1 MLVFSIFYNYQGIG
15 RIVKMPQRL
24 KKPLIYKSNVR
35 NNEQSYSLMTK
46 FSDSYLGR
54 RDFLRVGS
62 LGLGGLSLPD
72 FLRAEEA
79 LKAVGGIA
87 KDKTVVFLFM
97 HGGPSQFE
105 TFDPKMD
112 APSNIHSATGEIK
125 TKIPGI
131 TFGPTF
137 EKLAKLN
144 DKFSIVRSFTTQSA
158 AHDSKP
164 IVSKEYSSG
173 AQIGAHYAKVAG
185 ASHPQFGMPRNVWLH
200 PQAVD
205 AGATDPIM
213 KLGKFDVTGPLGP
226 AYEPF
231 QPSGKS
237 DLRRDMQLTIDPDRL
252 GDRRT
257 LLTSLNQFR
266 RTVESGKVTGGL
278 DKFQSQALETL
289 TGGISDAFDI
299 TNEEASVIDRYDT
312 SKLIDVSRI
321 SKRWNNHQRYANHIK
336 NLGKLMLLARRLAE
350 RGAGFITVS
359 TDFVWDMHADNNNAT
374 MTEGMEYVGRPFDH
388 AVSAFIEDVEAR
400 GLQEKILLVCCG
412 EMGRSP
418 KINGKGGRDHW
429 GGSAPLLLY
438 GGGLNMGQVVGSS
451 TKDGGEPAT
460 DRVTI
465 PNLYAT
471 IMETIL
477 DVGVVRATPGIPEE
491 VSRVIHGASPIRQLI

>member
-1 MLVFSIFYNYQGIG
+1 
-15 RIVKMPQRL
+15 
-24 KKPLIYKSNVR
+24 
-35 NNEQSYSLMTK
+35 MTK
-46 FSDSYLGR
+46 FTDSGLGR

-62 LGLGGLSLPD
+62 LGLGGLSLPE

-79 LKAVGGIA
+79 LKSVGGIA
-87 KDKTVVFLFM
+87 KDKTVIFLFM

-112 APSNIHSATGEIK
+112 APLGVRSATGEIK

-164 IVSKEYSSG
+164 IVSKEYSAN

-185 ASHPQFGMPRNVWLH
+185 ASHPQLGMPRNVWLH

-205 AGATDPIM
+205 AEATDPIM

-226 AYEPF
+226 LFEPF
-231 QPSGKS
+231 QPSGNG
-237 DLRRDMQLTIDPDRL
+237 DLRRDMQLTVNPDRL
-252 GDRRT
+252 DDRHA
-257 LLTSLNQFR
+257 LLASLSNFR
-266 RTVESGKVTGGL
+266 RQIESGSLTEGL
-278 DKFQSQALETL
+278 DKLQSQAFETL
-289 TGGISDAFDI
+289 TGGISEAFDVSKEDAK
-299 TNEEASVIDRYDT
+299 TLERYDT
-312 SKLIDVSRI
+312 AGLIDPRNI
-321 SKRWNNHQRYANHIK
+321 SKRWNNQKRYANHVK
-336 NLGKLMLLARRLAE
+336 NLGKLLLLARRLAE

-374 MTEGMEYVGRPFDH
+374 MTEGMDYVGRPFDH

-429 GGSAPLLLY
+429 AGSAPLLLY

-451 TKDGGEPAT
+451 TKDGGEPAS

-477 DVGVVRATPGIPEE
+477 DVGAVRATTGIPEE

>member
-1 MLVFSIFYNYQGIG
+1 
-15 RIVKMPQRL
+15 MP
-24 KKPLIYKSNVR
+24 
-35 NNEQSYSLMTK
+35 K
-46 FSDSYLGR
+46 FTDSYLGR

-79 LKAVGGIA
+79 LKTVGGIA
-87 KDKTVVFLFM
+87 KDKTVIFLFM

-112 APSNIHSATGEIK
+112 APSSIHSATGEIK

-173 AQIGAHYAKVAG
+173 AQIGAHYARVAG
-185 ASHPQFGMPRNVWLH
+185 PSNPQFGMPRNVWLH

-299 TNEEASVIDRYDT
+299 TGEEASVIDRYDT
-312 SKLIDVSRI
+312 SKSIDVNRI
-321 SKRWNNHQRYANHIK
+321 SKRWNNHQRYANHVK
-336 NLGKLMLLARRLAE
+336 NLGKLLLLARRLAE

-374 MTEGMEYVGRPFDH
+374 MTEGMKYVGRPFDH

-451 TKDGGEPAT
+451 TKDGGEPAS

-477 DVGVVRATPGIPEE
+477 DVGVVRATPGIPEA
-491 VSRVIHGASPIRQLI
+491 VSQVIHGASPIRQLI

>member
-1 MLVFSIFYNYQGIG
+1 
-15 RIVKMPQRL
+15 
-24 KKPLIYKSNVR
+24 
-35 NNEQSYSLMTK
+35 
-46 FSDSYLGR
+46 
-54 RDFLRVGS
+54 
-62 LGLGGLSLPD
+62 
-72 FLRAEEA
+72 
-79 LKAVGGIA
+79 
-87 KDKTVVFLFM
+87 
-97 HGGPSQFE
+97 
-105 TFDPKMD
+105 
-112 APSNIHSATGEIK
+112 
-125 TKIPGI
+125 
-131 TFGPTF
+131 
-137 EKLAKLN
+137 
-144 DKFSIVRSFTTQSA
+144 
-158 AHDSKP
+158 
-164 IVSKEYSSG
+164 
-173 AQIGAHYAKVAG
+173 
-185 ASHPQFGMPRNVWLH
+185 
-200 PQAVD
+200 
-205 AGATDPIM
+205 M

-299 TNEEASVIDRYDT
+299 TSEEASVIDRYDT

-321 SKRWNNHQRYANHIK
+321 SKRWNNHQRYANHVK
-336 NLGKLMLLARRLAE
+336 NLGKLLLLARRLAE

-477 DVGVVRATPGIPEE
+477 DVGVVRATPGIPEA
-491 VSRVIHGASPIRQLI
+491 VSQVIHGASAIRQLI

>member
-1 MLVFSIFYNYQGIG
+1 
-15 RIVKMPQRL
+15 MPQRL

-87 KDKTVVFLFM
+87 KDKTVIFLFM

-299 TNEEASVIDRYDT
+299 TSEEASVIDAYDT

-321 SKRWNNHQRYANHIK
+321 SKRWNNHQRYANHVK

-491 VSRVIHGASPIRQLI
+491 VSRVIHGASPIRQLM

>member
-1 MLVFSIFYNYQGIG
+1 MS
-15 RIVKMPQRL
+15 
-24 KKPLIYKSNVR
+24 
-35 NNEQSYSLMTK
+35 K
-46 FSDSYLGR
+46 FTDSGLGR

-79 LKAVGGIA
+79 LKSVGGIA
-87 KDKTVVFLFM
+87 KDKAVIFLFM

-112 APSNIHSATGEIK
+112 APLGVRSATGEIK

-164 IVSKEYSSG
+164 IVSKEYSAN

-185 ASHPQFGMPRNVWLH
+185 ASHPQLGMPRNVWLH

-205 AGATDPIM
+205 AEATDPIM

-226 AYEPF
+226 LFEPF
-231 QPSGKS
+231 QPSGNG
-237 DLRRDMQLTIDPDRL
+237 DLRRDMQLTVNPDRL
-252 GDRRT
+252 DDRHA
-257 LLTSLNQFR
+257 LLASLSNFR
-266 RTVESGKVTGGL
+266 RQIESGSLTEGL
-278 DKFQSQALETL
+278 DKLQSQAFETL
-289 TGGISDAFDI
+289 TGGISEAFDVSKEDAK
-299 TNEEASVIDRYDT
+299 TLERYDT
-312 SKLIDVSRI
+312 AGLIDPRNI
-321 SKRWNNHQRYANHIK
+321 SKRWNNQKRYANHVK
-336 NLGKLMLLARRLAE
+336 NLGKLLLLARRLAE

-374 MTEGMEYVGRPFDH
+374 MTEGMDYVGRPFDH

-429 GGSAPLLLY
+429 AGSAPLLLY

-451 TKDGGEPAT
+451 TKDGGEPAS

-477 DVGVVRATPGIPEE
+477 DVGAVRATTGIPEE

>member
-1 MLVFSIFYNYQGIG
+1 MLVFSIFSNYQGIG
-15 RIVKMPQRL
+15 RIGKMPQRL

-321 SKRWNNHQRYANHIK
+321 SKRWNNHQRYANHVK

>member
-1 MLVFSIFYNYQGIG
+1 
-15 RIVKMPQRL
+15 MPQRL

-185 ASHPQFGMPRNVWLH
+185 VSHPQFGMPRNVWLH

>member
-1 MLVFSIFYNYQGIG
+1 MSI
-15 RIVKMPQRL
+15 
-24 KKPLIYKSNVR
+24 
-35 NNEQSYSLMTK
+35 
-46 FSDSYLGR
+46 FSDSSFGR

-79 LKAVGGIA
+79 LKSVGGIA
-87 KDKTVVFLFM
+87 KDKAVIFLFM

-112 APSNIHSATGEIK
+112 APLGVRSATGEIK

-185 ASHPQFGMPRNVWLH
+185 ASHPQLGMPRNVWLH

-205 AGATDPIM
+205 AEATDPIM

-226 AYEPF
+226 LFEPF
-231 QPSGKS
+231 QPSGNG
-237 DLRRDMQLTIDPDRL
+237 DLRRDMQLTVNPDRL
-252 GDRRT
+252 DDRHA
-257 LLTSLNQFR
+257 LLASLSNFR
-266 RTVESGKVTGGL
+266 RQIESGSLTEGL
-278 DKFQSQALETL
+278 DKLQSQAFETL
-289 TGGISDAFDI
+289 TGGISEAFDVSKEDAK
-299 TNEEASVIDRYDT
+299 TLERYDT
-312 SKLIDVSRI
+312 AGLIDPRNI
-321 SKRWNNHQRYANHIK
+321 SKRWNNQKRYANHVK
-336 NLGKLMLLARRLAE
+336 NLGKLLLLARRLAE

-374 MTEGMEYVGRPFDH
+374 MTEGMDYVGRPFDH

-429 GGSAPLLLY
+429 AGSAPLLIY
-438 GGGLNMGQVVGSS
+438 GGGLQMGQVVGSS
-451 TKDGGEPAT
+451 TKDGGEPAS

-477 DVGVVRATPGIPEE
+477 AVGTLRSTPGIPEE
-491 VSRVIHGASPIRQLI
+491 VSKVIYGASPIRQLI